1 MPGGTTGA
9 VNPRMVPQDFA
20 RPVSPKHSTTVS
32 IRSRHR
38 HLHAG
43 PIHRRDRVNKHQE
56 KSQTAVGVSTG
67 GYCDLTRPL
76 RS

>member
-32 IRSRHR
+32 IRSRYR

-43 PIHRRDRVNKHQE
+43 PIRRRDKVNKHQE
-56 KSQTAVGVSTG
+56 KSDKRLWV
-67 GYCDLTRPL
+67 
-76 RS
+76 